1 MKIKRLIPLVLL
13 LSFIT
18 GCNVEEP
25 IKLETI
31 TDEVVIDSIYY
42 DPPNTTFMYIGG
54 KSIMPI
60 YDDED
65 FEVKVIYKDK
75 SYYFTDEESY
85 YKALNTKDDKID
97 AKIRVKYYEDGDIT
111 YDVISIGGK

>member
-1 MKIKRLIPLVLL
+1 MKIKKLIPLVLL
-13 LSFIT
+13 SLFIT
-18 GCNVEEP
+18 GCNIEEP

-42 DPPNTTFMYIGG
+42 DEPHTRFVHAG
-54 KSIMPI
+54 KSLMPI

-85 YKALNTKDDKID
+85 YKALNTKDEKID